1 MLHITLKVFVILT
14 QYMEYIISI
23 NMTISVNKIDNSRL
37 TNTYL
42 CSFKITILKLK
53 LAITLYFTI
62 NTRLGIF
69 QQSNKNL
76 LTSDW
81 LIFNLCPFQMT
92 LSWNL
97 MLPVALKVFYFK
109 TKHWIYQIINKS
121 ISNYKNDNSLLTV
134 I

>member
-76 LTSDW
+76 LTSD
-81 LIFNLCPFQMT
+81 
-92 LSWNL
+92 
-97 MLPVALKVFYFK
+97 
-109 TKHWIYQIINKS
+109 
-121 ISNYKNDNSLLTV
+121 
-134 I
+134 